1 MYLCTFAV
9 AKEVSPEASVNLSTS
24 LLLPSENLSK
34 DGLVTGQRGRVH
46 VAMAICS
53 MAGPLARPIG
63 SEGPKL
69 ELLSIPFIP
78 YT

>member
-1 MYLCTFAV
+1 MW
-9 AKEVSPEASVNLSTS
+9 
-24 LLLPSENLSK
+24 
-34 DGLVTGQRGRVH
+34 QRGRIH
-46 VAMAICS
+46 VTMAICS

>member
-1 MYLCTFAV
+1 MLISV
-9 AKEVSPEASVNLSTS
+9 LSPLRGSFGSSENLSTS
-24 LLLPSENLSK
+24 VLLLSENLLC
-34 DGLVTGQRGRVH
+34 DGRIWGQRGRIH
-46 VAMAICS
+46 VTMAICS